1 MTSLAYPP
9 APRDPRQDKL
19 HGHLVEDPYRWLEDP
34 ESAGT
39 RQWSADQREL
49 CDRVLDGLPGR
60 AALRGRI
67 AELLGT
73 GSVSAPVW
81 RGGRRFF
88 TRRLPGQERAVL
100 LTVEADGEERVLLDP
115 MRLDPTGDTALDA
128 WHPDQ
133 EGRRLAYKISRGGTE
148 ESLLHVLDVATGV
161 LLEGPIPRARHSA
174 VAWLPGGSAYYYVRR
189 LPEDGAEEDG
199 GGPGRRRVYLH
210 RVGSDPE
217 SEDVVVFGE
226 GLPDSNDYGIL
237 VSRDGRWLSVGA
249 SRGTENRSDLWLGD
263 LTAGTP
269 EAPLFQPVQVGEDA
283 DTGLYMWRDG
293 RAYLFTDRDAP
304 RSRLCVA
311 SPSDLSYG
319 AWRDLIPEDPEAVLT
334 DFAILDG
341 PELDRPR
348 LLVGWLRH
356 AAGEITVHDL
366 ETGER
371 LGTVPTP
378 GVGSLGGLFERPEGG
393 HEAWFSYTD
402 GTSPTS
408 VLRYDA
414 RDGTTGVWAAAP
426 GMVAVPQ
433 VKSSQIAYRS
443 TDGATVRMLVV
454 EPLHRTGP
462 RPAILFGYGGFGSS
476 QVPAYDPSVLAWV
489 EAGGVYAVA
498 NLRGGGEEGE
508 EWHRAGMREN
518 KQQVFDDFHAA
529 AEALIEGGWTTADRL
544 GIHGGS
550 NGGLLVGAA
559 LVQRPELYRAVVC
572 EAPLLDMVRYE
583 RFGLGR
589 LWSAE
594 YGSAQEPEELGWLL
608 GYSPYHHVRE
618 AVEYPAVLFT
628 VSENDARVDPMHA
641 RKMCA
646 ALQHATGGRAPILL
660 RSEAEAGHK
669 GRSTSRAAALAADTL
684 AFLAWQTGLALPS
697 AARSDEHRSTRLT

>member
-1 MTSLAYPP
+1 MTSPHPLPQPLPYLRAH
-9 APRDPRQDKL
+9 RDPQQDKL
-19 HGHLVEDPYRWLEDP
+19 HGHVVEDPYRWLEDSDS
-34 ESAGT
+34 EET
-39 RQWSADQREL
+39 RSWSAVQREL

-60 AALRGRI
+60 AVLRERI
-67 AELLGT
+67 AGLLGT
-73 GSVSAPVW
+73 GSVGAPVW
-81 RGGRRFF
+81 RGQRQFF
-88 TRRLPGQERAVL
+88 TRRAPHQERAVL
-100 LTVEADGEERVLLDP
+100 LTVEPDGRERVLLDP
-115 MRLDPTGDTALDA
+115 MKLDPSGDTTLDS
-128 WHPDQ
+128 WHPDPAGQ
-133 EGRRLAYKISRGGTE
+133 RLAYKVSRGGNE
-148 ESLLHVLDVATGV
+148 ESHLYVLDVATGV

-174 VAWLPGGSAYYYVRR
+174 IAWLPGGEAYFYVRL
-189 LPEDGAEEDG
+189 LPSRAGQDAGAD
-199 GGPGRRRVYLH
+199 PGRRVYLH
-210 RVGSDPE
+210 RVGTDPE
-217 SEDVVVFGE
+217 TADVVVFGE
-226 GLPDSNDYGIL
+226 GLPDTYDYGIL
-237 VSRDGRWLSVGA
+237 VSGDGRWLSLGA

-263 LTAGTP
+263 LSVGGPGAP
-269 EAPLFQPVQVGEDA
+269 EFRPVQVGVDA

-311 SPSDLSYG
+311 SPSDLSY
-319 AWRDLIPEDPEAVLT
+319 ASWRDLVPEDPEAVLT

-341 PELDRPR
+341 PELERPR
-348 LLVGWLRH
+348 LLVGWTRH
-356 AAGEITVHDL
+356 AVNEVTVHDL

-402 GTSPTS
+402 STSPGS
-408 VLRYDA
+408 ILRYDA
-414 RDGTTGVWAAAP
+414 RHGTTGVWAATP
-426 GMVAVPQ
+426 GMVAVPE
-433 VKSSQIAYRS
+433 VKSSQVSYRS
-443 TDGATVRMLVV
+443 SDGTTVRMLII
-454 EPLHRTGP
+454 EPLGRTGP
-462 RPAILFGYGGFGSS
+462 RPAVLFGYGGFGSS
-476 QVPAYDPSVLAWV
+476 LVPEYDPSVLAWV

-544 GIHGGS
+544 GAYGGS

-559 LVQRPELYRAVVC
+559 LVQRPDLYRAVVC

-583 RFGLGR
+583 AFGLGR
-589 LWSAE
+589 LWAGE
-594 YGSAQEPEELGWLL
+594 YGSADEPEELGWLL

-618 AVEYPAVLFT
+618 EVAYPAVLFT

-646 ALQHATGGRAPILL
+646 ALQHATTGRAPILL

-669 GRSTSRAAALAADTL
+669 GRSASRVAALASDTL
-684 AFLAWQTGLALPS
+684 AFLAWQTGLDLPQS
-697 AARSDEHRSTRLT
+697 

>member
-1 MTSLAYPP
+1 MNEPMNGPMNGPLTFTYP
-9 APRDPRQDKL
+9 AARRDPRQEKL
-19 HGHLVEDPYRWLEDP
+19 HGHVVEDPYRWLEDP
-34 ESAGT
+34 HSEET
-39 RQWSADQREL
+39 RRWTAQQREV

-60 AALRGRI
+60 AGLRERV

-73 GSVSAPVW
+73 GSVGAPVW
-81 RGGRRFF
+81 RGQRQFF
-88 TRRLPGQERAVL
+88 TRRLPGEERAVL
-100 LTVEADGEERVLLDP
+100 LTVQPSGEVRVLLDP
-115 MRLDPTGDTALDA
+115 MRLDPSGATTLDS
-128 WHPDQ
+128 WHPDL
-133 EGRRLAYKISRGGTE
+133 EGRRLAYKTSRGGNE
-148 ESLLHVLDVATGV
+148 ESHLHVLDVETGA
-161 LLEGPIPRARHSA
+161 LLEGPIPRTRHSA
-174 VAWLPGGSAYYYVRR
+174 IAWLPGGRAFYYVRL
-189 LPEDGAEEDG
+189 LPGS
-199 GGPGRRRVYLH
+199 GPGRRVYLH

-217 SEDVVVFGE
+217 LEDVLVFGE
-226 GLPDSNDYGIL
+226 DMPDTTDFGIL
-237 VSRDGRWLSVGA
+237 VSRDGRWLSLGA

-263 LTAGTP
+263 LSAGTP
-269 EAPLFQPVQVGEDA
+269 QAPRFQPVQVGVDA

-319 AWRDLIPEDPEAVLT
+319 AWRDLVPEDPEAVLT

-348 LLVGWLRH
+348 LLVGWTRH
-356 AAGEITVHDL
+356 AVNEVTVHDL

-371 LGTVPTP
+371 LGAVPTP

-402 GTSPTS
+402 STSPGS
-408 VLRYDA
+408 ILRYDA
-414 RDGTTGVWAAAP
+414 RHGTTEVWAPTP
-426 GMVAVPQ
+426 GMVPVPE
-433 VKSSQIAYRS
+433 VKSSQISYRS
-443 TDGATVRMLVV
+443 TDGTTVRMLVV
-454 EPLHRTGP
+454 EPLGRTGP
-462 RPAILFGYGGFGSS
+462 RPTILFGYGGFGSS

-489 EAGGVYAVA
+489 EAGGVYVVA

-508 EWHRAGMREN
+508 EWHRAGMREH
-518 KQQVFDDFHAA
+518 KQQVFDDFHRA
-529 AEALIEGGWTTADRL
+529 AETLIAGGWTTADRL

-559 LVQRPELYRAVVC
+559 LTQRPDLYRAVVC

-583 RFGLGR
+583 RFGMGR

-594 YGSAQEPEELGWLL
+594 YGSADEPEELGWLL

-618 AVEYPAVLFT
+618 AADYPAVLFT

-669 GRSTSRAAALAADTL
+669 GRSMSRVAALAADTL
-684 AFLAWQTGLALPS
+684 AFLAWQTGLPLP
-697 AARSDEHRSTRLT
+697 